1 MSTSLTIIQG
11 IISKD
16 EDRYSRRPRCF
27 ARCYRQCPR
36 YDTEDVTR
44 SNAYDTGLTYLNLGY
59 LTIPSSRTSLNFLA
73 SHRVYFPLIVTEKL
87 TLHRKATILAPSA
100 RSWSQ

>member
-36 YDTEDVTR
+36 YDTEDATR
-44 SNAYDTGLTYLNLGY
+44 SNDYDTGLTYPNLGY

-73 SHRVYFPLIVTEKL
+73 SHRVSIALVVVRQANF
-87 TLHRKATILAPSA
+87 S
-100 RSWSQ
+100 

>member
-36 YDTEDVTR
+36 YDTEDATR
-44 SNAYDTGLTYLNLGY
+44 SNDYDTGLTYPNLGY
-59 LTIPSSRTSLNFLA
+59 MPPWSPLLSTHHSLLE
-73 SHRVYFPLIVTEKL
+73 IK
-87 TLHRKATILAPSA
+87 ILGH
-100 RSWSQ
+100 